1 MSDASVVRHV
11 HLLLAAGMPA
21 RAPLCCHPSCPP
33 ALPPG
38 KQTSGNDVFYRNPFN
53 VEENVFVNV
62 SSPSSSK

>member
-1 MSDASVVRHV
+1 MSDASVMPHVR
-11 HLLLAAGMPA
+11 LLLACPHA
-21 RAPLCCHPSCPP
+21 APSAAVQAVHPPP
-33 ALPPG
+33 SPG